1 MKRVA
6 IFLCFLVFISCKK
19 DSPST
24 PQLSSTTVL
33 VDKSNNS
40 ATLTAKVISES
51 GSATKER
58 ASVGELLQILLFL
71 PLY

>member
-6 IFLCFLVFISCKK
+6 IFLCFLVFIPCKK
-19 DSPST
+19 DSPSR

-58 ASVGELLQILLFL
+58 GFCWGTSPNPSVL